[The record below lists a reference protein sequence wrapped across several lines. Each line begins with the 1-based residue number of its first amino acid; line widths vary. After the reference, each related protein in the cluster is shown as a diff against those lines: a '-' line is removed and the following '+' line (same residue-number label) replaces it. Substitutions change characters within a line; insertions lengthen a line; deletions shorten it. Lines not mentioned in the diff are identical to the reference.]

1 MISLVLSVRRRA
13 VDVVASVALLRG
25 VAVVLAT
32 LLDPEFR
39 RDYRSFFVW

>member
-13 VDVVASVALLRG
+13 VDVVAGVALLG
-25 VAVVLAT
+25 CVAVVLAA

-39 RDYRSFFVW
+39 RDYRGLFVW